1 MVLSAR
7 SPPPREPPCTP
18 EPVGGGEAASAASRP
33 TGGLAARASGWLQ
46 GLAAAARRTAKPRE
60 TDRPALRRGCGE
72 ATDHLTPPSGRQGR
86 IKEAEARSRS
96 GRKTAVR
103 RRRATGPR
111 RPAPLLFDS
120 AKTFA
125 RERPG
130 DLARL

>member
-7 SPPPREPPCTP
+7 FPPPREPPCTP

-86 IKEAEARSRS
+86 IKGGGSAGPIRT
-96 GRKTAVR
+96 KN
-103 RRRATGPR
+103 RRAT
-111 RPAPLLFDS
+111 
-120 AKTFA
+120 T
-125 RERPG
+125 PG
-130 DLARL
+130 DRHLNLK